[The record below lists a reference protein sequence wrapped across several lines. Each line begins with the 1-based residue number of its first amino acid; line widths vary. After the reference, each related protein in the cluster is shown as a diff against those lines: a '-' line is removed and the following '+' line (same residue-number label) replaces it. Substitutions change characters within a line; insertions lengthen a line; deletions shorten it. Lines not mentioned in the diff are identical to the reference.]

1 MIKRTIDISEP
12 SYVHLQHQQLCV
24 DRENETIARVPVEDL
39 GVLVLAS
46 PAIVITQAV
55 VALCQ
60 QHNVAILFCDDKHL
74 PISVTLPLWGGHS
87 LHAKVLRTQIS
98 MTEPTRK
105 RLWRE
110 IVQAKIGQQ
119 MVTLEWAGAS
129 GAGLSRLRAS
139 VKSGD
144 PTNCEAQAARRYW
157 QALMGAKFRRDREGG
172 GANSLLN
179 YGYTVMRAMIA
190 RAIVGT
196 GLHPALGLHHKNQY
210 NGLGLAD
217 DLMEP
222 LRPWVDWE
230 VFKMMRNG
238 EALEIGRASK
248 QVLLG
253 LLSSDVQLG
262 GRVMPLIVASH
273 SMAAGLKAAMTEK
286 LRLGFP
292 ERVHRK

>member
-12 SYVHLQHQQLCV
+12 GYLHVQHRQLCV
-24 DRENETIARVPVEDL
+24 DRDDETVARVPVEDL
-39 GVLVLAS
+39 AVLVLAN

-55 VALCQ
+55 IALCQ
-60 QHNVAILFCDDKHL
+60 QHNVAILFCDEKHL

-87 LHAKVLRTQIS
+87 LHAKVLRAQIS
-98 MTEPTRK
+98 ITEPTRK

-110 IVQAKIGQQ
+110 IVQAKITQQ
-119 MVTLEWAGAS
+119 IVTLERAGV
-129 GAGLSRLRAS
+129 GAPGLGRLRAN
-139 VKSGD
+139 VKSAD
-144 PTNCEAQAARRYW
+144 PSNCEAQADRQYW
-157 QALMGAKFRRDREGG
+157 RALMGETFRRDSEAGG
-172 GANSLLN
+172 INNLLN
-179 YGYTVMRAMIA
+179 YGYAVMRAMIA

-210 NGLGLAD
+210 NGLCLAD

-230 VFKMMRNG
+230 VFKMTRG
-238 EALEIGRASK
+238 GRAPAIDRASK

-253 LLSSDVQLG
+253 LLASDARLDE
-262 GRVMPLIVASH
+262 RVMPLMVASH

-286 LRLGFP
+286 LRLSFP
-292 ERVHRK
+292 ARVH